1 MSFTN
6 DCIIQPAVEPVT
18 LEEFKTFIRYDSAI
32 TSEDDLLRALIT
44 TARQW
49 AEEFSGCAIVD
60 SVWRT
65 VWANHSGGDLRLMR
79 APVLEVL
86 EVSSMAADGSGTAI
100 SASEYVLRDAQKY
113 PRLTGITATGEIRVD
128 FRAGFVDT
136 LGSPTTGTLPEGF
149 RTAIKFYAQS
159 LYDRDKD
166 DMPSLQ
172 RAAENILRQLRIAHQ
187 FA

>member
-6 DCIIQPAVEPVT
+6 DCVIQPSIEPVT
-18 LEEFKTFIRYDSAI
+18 LDEFKTFIRYDNAI
-32 TSEDDLLRALIT
+32 TTEDSLLRSLIT

-49 AEEFSGCAIVD
+49 AEDFSGCAMVD

-65 VWANHSGGDLRLMR
+65 VWADHDGGDLRLMR

-86 EVSSMAADGSGTAI
+86 EVFSVASDGSVTAI
-100 SASEYVLRDAQKY
+100 DDYVLHDAQKY
-113 PRLTGITATGEIRVD
+113 PRLTGITTTGEIRVD

-136 LGSPTTGTLPEGF
+136 YGSPTTGTLPEGF
-149 RTAIKFYAQS
+149 RTAIMFYAQS

-166 DMPSLQ
+166 DSPYLQ
-172 RAAENILRQLRIAHQ
+172 KAAQNILRQLRVAHQ
-187 FA
+187 FS